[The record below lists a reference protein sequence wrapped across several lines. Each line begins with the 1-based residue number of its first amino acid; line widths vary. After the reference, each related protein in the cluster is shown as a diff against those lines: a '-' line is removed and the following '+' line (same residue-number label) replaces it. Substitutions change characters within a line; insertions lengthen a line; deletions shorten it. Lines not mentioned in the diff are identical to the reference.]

1 MPLGLANNSSLLND
15 ELSFLLP
22 HIRIQYSTSDCSS
35 SPKIGNCHCWHHHFS
50 LRIHFN
56 SKPLPSLP
64 SPSFNSSTI
73 TIMARSLRSK
83 RKQANKRKL
92 RADVFAPV
100 EAARTARLAAA
111 QKKIAD
117 EPKHADASK
126 KADEPTKDN
135 EPKNAGET
143 KSVEEAMPA
152 SREASPMEEDTI
164 QNGSQH
170 RHQDCLEASPNRT
183 LTMHRQFHHAAR
195 YLCPAPTA
203 TRW

>member
-1 MPLGLANNSSLLND
+1 
-15 ELSFLLP
+15 
-22 HIRIQYSTSDCSS
+22 
-35 SPKIGNCHCWHHHFS
+35 
-50 LRIHFN
+50 
-56 SKPLPSLP
+56 
-64 SPSFNSSTI
+64 
-73 TIMARSLRSK
+73 MARSLRSK

-135 EPKNAGET
+135 EAKNAGET
-143 KSVEEAMPA
+143 KSVE
-152 SREASPMEEDTI
+152 EASPMEEDTI

-183 LTMHRQFHHAAR
+183 LTIA
-195 YLCPAPTA
+195 
-203 TRW
+203 